1 LTTGKTIMSF
11 PSQRAA
17 ARATGTYQGGI
28 SKCLREPFRSAGG
41 FGWRL
46 AGSAGVGVGGDDRS
60 DGDSSAMA
68 DEDEYEDDDED
79 DEYED
84 DEDDREEGEEE
95 GEGEEDGSAPAH
107 PHYRGSSSCGRSAA
121 GPSMDVLRR
130 LCGDER
136 RVLEAVRA
144 CPAPGG
150 ERRGG
155 SGSERG
161 GARGVRAVELVM
173 RLVPACDPS
182 WRWYD
187 LLHSELGELTALVD
201 GVLYG
206 AVQQGRLVV
215 ADGSAGDSDSDS
227 DGDSDSDVDQSR
239 RYVVPVDAD
248 VYQASGWDGLL

>member
-1 LTTGKTIMSF
+1 
-11 PSQRAA
+11 
-17 ARATGTYQGGI
+17 
-28 SKCLREPFRSAGG
+28 
-41 FGWRL
+41 
-46 AGSAGVGVGGDDRS
+46 VGGDDHS
-60 DGDSSAMA
+60 DGNDGSAM
-68 DEDEYEDDDED
+68 EDDDE
-79 DEYED
+79 EEEVV
-84 DEDDREEGEEE
+84 EDDREE

-107 PHYRGSSSCGRSAA
+107 PHYRGSSSCVHAAA
-121 GPSMDVLRR
+121 GPSMDALRR

-144 CPAPGG
+144 CPAPA
-150 ERRGG
+150 RG
-155 SGSERG
+155 
-161 GARGVRAVELVM
+161 GVRAVELVM

-215 ADGSAGDSDSDS
+215 ADGAAGDSDSDG
-227 DGDSDSDVDQSR
+227 DGDSDSGVDQSR

-248 VYQASGWDGLL
+248 VYQASGWDGLP